1 MASLTWPVKMAGS
14 VVEAQVERRTGLPLG
29 CRWGST
35 SLRMVREE
43 EQSSG
48 STSRGRSRST

>member
-1 MASLTWPVKMAGS
+1 MAGS
-14 VVEAQVERRTGLPLG
+14 EVEVQVDRRTGLPLG
-29 CRWGST
+29 WRWGFT

-48 STSRGRSRST
+48 STSRGRSRSTYIDGKDGKV